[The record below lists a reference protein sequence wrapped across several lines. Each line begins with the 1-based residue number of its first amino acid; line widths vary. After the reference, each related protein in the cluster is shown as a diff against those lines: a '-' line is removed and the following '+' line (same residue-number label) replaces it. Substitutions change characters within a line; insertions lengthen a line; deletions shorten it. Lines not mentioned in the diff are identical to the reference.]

1 MKLSDEALQGEGG
14 GGWRWG
20 PQTIAPAGC
29 RPAGLPAGRP
39 AGLRRPSGG
48 GGVTLRTPAAQLD
61 PFKETPGVTPVQGI
75 IQMGLFLKKAR
86 VTAVTDSVDLLTHGL
101 TCTLPPILSD
111 PFDTLEEVFGLGPE
125 HRPR

>member
-1 MKLSDEALQGEGG
+1 MKLSDEALQGESG

-20 PQTIAPAGC
+20 PQTIAPAG
-29 RPAGLPAGRP
+29 LPACRP

-75 IQMGLFLKKAR
+75 IRMGLFLKNLK
-86 VTAVTDSVDLLTHGL
+86 TDKF
-101 TCTLPPILSD
+101 I
-111 PFDTLEEVFGLGPE
+111 
-125 HRPR
+125 